1 MPRAKLTELSVSRL
15 KPPKSGRLEV
25 WDTILPAFG
34 LRLTAAGGRSWVVA
48 LRKPGAK
55 HPVRHKIGI
64 SPVMSLAAARA
75 KARELLADPTALL
88 AKEPARFA
96 TVESVAEE
104 FITRHIAPNRRER
117 SGREAAA
124 QLNREF
130 VAWYGQRPI
139 GSIGRRDIVEAL
151 DRVADRGAPIAA
163 NRLLANLSRLFA
175 WAVDRGYLEAT
186 PIISIRAPAKERSRD
201 RVLENEELE
210 AIWRASGQLG
220 WPFGPIIRL
229 LMVTMQRRD
238 EVAHM
243 AWPDLDF
250 EQRLW
255 RLPRSITKAD
265 RMHEVPLSPLAMEVI
280 EGLPRRGDALAF
292 PSMRMRSANPVS
304 GFSRAKLRLDKL
316 SSVTG
321 WRVHDLRRTG
331 ASGIAR
337 LGHPPH
343 VVAAILNHSPG
354 STMGVTAVY
363 NRHRYTDEKRLA
375 LDAWGRELERV
386 IGRAGGSVVALR
398 A

>member
-34 LRLTAAGGRSWVVA
+34 LRLTATGGRSWVVA

-88 AKEPARFA
+88 AKEPARST

-124 QLNREF
+124 QLHREF

-186 PIISIRAPAKERSRD
+186 PITSIRAPAKERSRD

-243 AWPDLDF
+243 AWRDLDF

-292 PSMRMRSANPVS
+292 PSTRMRSANPVS

-375 LDAWGRELERV
+375 LDAWGRELERI